1 MFNKKWTYK
10 PITLSCFFFFFF
22 SETMQK
28 ENIHIKQMYEINKE
42 KNLKK
47 QTISK

>member
-10 PITLSCFFFFFF
+10 PITFSHIF
-22 SETMQK
+22 SETIQK
-28 ENIHIKQMYEINKE
+28 ENTHLKWMYEINKE

>member
-10 PITLSCFFFFFF
+10 PITFSRVF

-28 ENIHIKQMYEINKE
+28 ENTRLQQMYEINKN